1 MKISKHCVA
10 CGSKEIRR
18 SPAILMPFMAARIF
32 GWEPA
37 DVTEAW
43 GMRDLKPGTAYSVC
57 SSMMCDDCGMLF
69 LDMRFDGE
77 EMGALYDDYR
87 GEAYSRLRDRFEPGY
102 AARNAILLDGSPY
115 LRTVEAFLASHVPVR
130 PRVLDWGGDSGV
142 NTPFRET
149 AALHHIYDISG
160 RPVIDGAEIVALAD
174 IRGDDYDLIV
184 FANVLEHVANP
195 REAMAEIAAAMTP
208 STTLYVEVPHEDV
221 VRLIEA
227 PADRLERKKHWHE
240 HINFF
245 TTQALDALF
254 ADVGLRTVERISHQV
269 SAGGKDSHVFSI
281 VARKLMATTEG

>member
-10 CGSKEIRR
+10 CGGKDIRR

-57 SSMMCDDCGMLF
+57 SSMICDDCGMLF

-102 AARNAILLDGSPY
+102 LARNAILLDGSPY
-115 LRTVEAFLASHVPVR
+115 LRTIEAFLSSHVPVR

-149 AALHHIYDISG
+149 AAVHHIYDISG
-160 RPVIDGAEIVALAD
+160 RPVIDGAVTVGLAD
-174 IRGDDYDLIV
+174 IGGDDYDLIV

-208 STTLYVEVPHEDV
+208 S
-221 VRLIEA
+221 
-227 PADRLERKKHWHE
+227 
-240 HINFF
+240 
-245 TTQALDALF
+245 
-254 ADVGLRTVERISHQV
+254 
-269 SAGGKDSHVFSI
+269 
-281 VARKLMATTEG
+281 